1 MAIVEIKNITRI
13 YQMGEVKVKALRGI
27 DLTLEQNEF
36 VAVMGA
42 SGSGKST
49 LMNILGCLDRSTSG
63 SYTLGGEDVSKLT
76 DDELSDIRCRRIGFI
91 FQSYNLIA
99 QLTVEENIEVPL
111 FYQGWAESESK
122 KKASELATMVG
133 LKERLRHRP
142 FELSGGEQQRVAVAR
157 ALAND
162 PLIILADEPTGNLD
176 SETGL
181 EILSLLEDLHK
192 QGKTI
197 VMVTHDDNVASVTE
211 KIIHMN
217 DGVIVRSETVKVQ

>member
-1 MAIVEIKNITRI
+1 MAIVEVKNITRI
-13 YQMGEVKVKALRGI
+13 YQMGEVKVEALRGI

-76 DDELSDIRCRRIGFI
+76 DDELSDIRCRKIGFI

-111 FYQGWAESESK
+111 FYQGWAENESK
-122 KKASELATMVG
+122 KKAGELATKVG

-142 FELSGGEQQRVAVAR
+142 FELSGGEQQRVAIAR

-217 DGVIVRSETVKVQ
+217 DGVIVRSETVKAQ